1 MSLKKIVKAP
11 NAILRKSSK
20 PVKNIDESVKNLI
33 QDMLDTMYNASGIGL
48 AAVQVGILSRIVVID
63 TSKDDNKKNP
73 IVFINPKI
81 INKSKKTVI
90 NEEGCLSIPGYY
102 GEVERHDTC
111 KIQYE
116 DISGL
121 KKTIDAD
128 GILSRCIQHEIDHCN
143 GVLFIDHLSKLKR
156 DIIEK
161 KLKKNTK

>member
-143 GVLFIDHLSKLKR
+143 GVLFTL
-156 DIIEK
+156 EK
-161 KLKKNTK
+161 KFFLSSSLISTPKSF

>member
-128 GILSRCIQHEIDHCN
+128 
-143 GVLFIDHLSKLKR
+143 
-156 DIIEK
+156 
-161 KLKKNTK
+161 